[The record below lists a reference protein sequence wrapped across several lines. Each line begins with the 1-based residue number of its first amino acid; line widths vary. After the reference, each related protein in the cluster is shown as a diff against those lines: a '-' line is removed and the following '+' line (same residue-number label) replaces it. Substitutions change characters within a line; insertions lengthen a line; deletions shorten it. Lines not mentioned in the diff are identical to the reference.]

1 MMKGNLLININ
12 FCIFALITDVGEKLK
27 KKYLNM
33 NDEIEVWEDIEG
45 YEGYYQ
51 VSNKGNVKSV
61 DRVVNQYSFSKNKF
75 CDYIY
80 KGNILKPDLCKDYS
94 RVTLSKDNKT
104 KRFFVHQLVLKTFV
118 GIDENR
124 KCIDHIDGDRRNN
137 NVNNL
142 RWATHKENN
151 NNPITLKR
159 LSESLKGK
167 EKQEPIKV
175 DRCDM
180 DWNVLETYDSMKD
193 ARRKRLL

>member
-1 MMKGNLLININ
+1 
-12 FCIFALITDVGEKLK
+12 
-27 KKYLNM
+27 M

-124 KCIDHIDGDRRNN
+124 KCIDHID
-137 NVNNL
+137 
-142 RWATHKENN
+142 
-151 NNPITLKR
+151 
-159 LSESLKGK
+159 
-167 EKQEPIKV
+167 V
-175 DRCDM
+175 D
-180 DWNVLETYDSMKD
+180 
-193 ARRKRLL
+193 